1 MPAASA
7 TRGLDRPEGFAAA
20 GTDEPG
26 AEAAVVLTAG
36 GVRDSAE
43 DGPQGLLPE
52 LGAPRGHGAG
62 EGGGRGL
69 FQGCLVLSSHWAKA
83 GVQARLAGVLCT
95 ELLRARPSSTGYRIV
110 TASCHPTSVTTR
122 PSHRVCCVSQNRVCE
137 SDVPGSRSRAP
148 AVWSVVSRV
157 DATRRRPFS
166 AGSLHWPDFWFL

>member
-62 EGGGRGL
+62 GGAGGSSRAAW
-69 FQGCLVLSSHWAKA
+69 CSVLIGPKQVFKRAWPGFCAQSYYERDRPP
-83 GVQARLAGVLCT
+83 QA
-95 ELLRARPSSTGYRIV
+95 
-110 TASCHPTSVTTR
+110 TAS
-122 PSHRVCCVSQNRVCE
+122 
-137 SDVPGSRSRAP
+137 
-148 AVWSVVSRV
+148 
-157 DATRRRPFS
+157 
-166 AGSLHWPDFWFL
+166 